1 MFIKIPSATNLGLE
15 TLGIDVEINTAS
27 RGIPTFDIIGL
38 PSKSINESKER
49 VKAGIINSDIK
60 FPKKKIIVNLAPAD
74 IPKDGS
80 CYDFPI
86 AIGIILT
93 SLQIQLP
100 EDSLFFGEL
109 SLDGRLR
116 HTKGAL
122 LLALFAKEK
131 GIKNIFLPKDSIKEA
146 SIVKGLNIFGVESLK
161 EFLNHLTKEKEIIP
175 NSFSK
180 KNKEDIVMPEFD
192 MAEIL
197 GQEQAKRALEIASSG
212 GHNIFMIGSPGAGKT
227 MLAKALVGILP
238 KLTEEE
244 SLEATK
250 IYSVSGNIP
259 PNGSIIKTSPFRS
272 PHHTISQVGLVGGG
286 ANPLPGEIS
295 LAHRGVLF
303 LDEFFEF
310 PRHIVESLRQ
320 PLEDGKLTISRSKG
334 RVSYPSRFMLVAS
347 SNPCPCGYLLHPKKD
362 CKCTEREVIKYK
374 KKISGPILDRID
386 LHITVPVVE
395 SENFYNF
402 EKKGERESSF
412 IIKKRVSS
420 VRKIQEKR
428 FLNDNIFLNAEMKN
442 SHIKKYCPLSSNA
455 KRIINMAV
463 DNLSLSA
470 RSYFKLIKIARTISD
485 MDKSEIIEEN
495 HIAEAL
501 QYKFKEEYR

>member
-15 TLGIDVEINTAS
+15 TLAIDVEINMNAK
-27 RGIPTFDIIGL
+27 RIPTFEIIGL
-38 PSKSINESKER
+38 PSKSVSESKER
-49 VKAGIINSDIK
+49 VKSGIVNSNIE
-60 FPKKKIIVNLAPAD
+60 FPRKKIIVNLAPAD

-86 AIGIILT
+86 AVGIISS
-93 SLQIQLP
+93 SLQVILP

-109 SLDGRLR
+109 SLDGKLR

-122 LLALFAKEK
+122 LLSLFAKEK
-131 GIKNIFLPKDSIKEA
+131 GIKNIFLPKDSVKEA
-146 SIVKGLNIFGVESLK
+146 SIVKGVDIFGVENLR
-161 EFLNHLTKEKEIIP
+161 EFLNHITKQKEIIP
-175 NSFSK
+175 NSFDI
-180 KNKEDIVMPEFD
+180 NKEKEVSIKPEFD
-192 MAEIL
+192 MSEIL
-197 GQEQAKRALEIASSG
+197 GQEQAKRAIEIASSG
-212 GHNIFMIGSPGAGKT
+212 GHNIFMLGSPGAGKT
-227 MLAKALVGILP
+227 MLARALTGILP
-238 KLTEEE
+238 ELTEEE
-244 SLEATK
+244 SLEVTK
-250 IYSVSGNIP
+250 IYSISGNIP
-259 PNGSIIKTSPFRS
+259 PNGSIIKTCPFRS
-272 PHHTISQVGLVGGG
+272 PHHTISQIGLVGGG
-286 ANPLPGEIS
+286 IVPSPGEIS

-320 PLEDGKLTISRSKG
+320 PLEDGKLTISRSRG
-334 RVSYPSRFMLVAS
+334 RVLYPSRFMLVAS

-362 CKCTEREVIKYK
+362 CKCTDREVVKYK

-402 EKKGERESSF
+402 EKKEGRETSF
-412 IIKKRVSS
+412 IIKERVSLT
-420 VRKIQEKR
+420 RKIQNER
-428 FLNDNIFLNAEMKN
+428 FLEDNIFYNAEMKN
-442 SHIKKYCPLSSNA
+442 SHIKKYCPLSSSA

-470 RSYFKLIKIARTISD
+470 RSYFKIIKVARTIAD
-485 MDKSEIIEEN
+485 MEKSEMIEEQ

-501 QYKFKEEYR
+501 QYREKTE